1 MNIENTSAVP
11 ERKDRLVHVCVTI
24 RTEYDIDKDGNV
36 INVKNTVLSGAEI
49 PKPGRKSKQPKVTLA
64 SIAENYPIVT
74 LYKGYIKFNKNAAKL
89 AGIINENGEFVNT
102 VIGNRIRVQIN
113 YKVDQ
118 VTKVTSP
125 IIVIDDEEKLV
136 NSQMVRDALS
146 VSCSGQSNAMLA
158 QFGQFFV
165 LSADSSKDIFVM
177 NGYPD
182 LESALKSLNAEIPEE
197 LHTGDLVE
205 VDDAAPTD
213 VNETNF
219 DKNPEEILP
228 SNIELND
235 NGEEKGDEFI
245 PEETKAPKKPMS
257 GNVPEISG
265 ANSLDNITIDDI

>member
-1 MNIENTSAVP
+1 MDIENTSAVP

-49 PKPGRKSKQPKVTLA
+49 PKPGRKSKQPKVTL
-64 SIAENYPIVT
+64 
-74 LYKGYIKFNKNAAKL
+74 
-89 AGIINENGEFVNT
+89 NGEFVNT

-213 VNETNF
+213 ANETNS
-219 DKNPEEILP
+219 DKDPKEVLP
-228 SNIELND
+228 LNTELNN

-245 PEETKAPKKPMS
+245 PEETKAPNKPMS

-265 ANSLDNITIDDI
+265 ASSLDDITIDDI